1 MALQGTLET
10 FSLPDVLQLLA
21 STKKSGC
28 LLISGDRGSGSVWVV
43 EGAIVQSEASGAP
56 HASGA
61 VDVVFELLRY
71 QQGEFVFEDGGEVDD
86 PGAPVEVPGVLEE
99 AGAQLEEW
107 QAIEAVVP
115 SGASWVSLAPELPGD
130 EVTIPAERWKAL
142 VAVGGGSTVAGLGDT
157 LNLAELPVARL
168 AKELVEQG
176 LVEIGEPPLE
186 VLAAAEAV
194 VAAEI
199 AAEIEEEIEEE
210 IIAEAVATEIASEVL
225 TEEPAGEAPVDEA
238 GAEAPSLSA
247 VPEAAAEYEP
257 FDPNALVID
266 PDSPLMPTPS
276 PAFSVVDDEPGAHA
290 PPEAAAAEAAA
301 PEPGEAA
308 EIARQLANLSPKA
321 ARAVAAAAKATT
333 PEEREAALAEV
344 EASDDQINRDLL
356 LKFLGTV
363 N

>member
-1 MALQGTLET
+1 VALQGTLET

-28 LLISGDRGSGSVWVV
+28 LLISGDRGTGSVWVV
-43 EGAIVQSEASGAP
+43 EGAIVKSEATGAP

-71 QQGEFVFEDGGEVDD
+71 QEGEFVFEDGGEVGEPD
-86 PGAPVEVPGVLEE
+86 APTEVAALLEE

-107 QAIEAVVP
+107 RAIEAVVP
-115 SGASWVSLAPELPGD
+115 SGASWVTFTPELPGD
-130 EVTIPAERWKAL
+130 EVTIPADRWKAL
-142 VAVGGGSTVAGLGDT
+142 VAVGGGSSVAGLGDT
-157 LNLAELPVARL
+157 LDLAELPVARL
-168 AKELVEQG
+168 VKELVEQG
-176 LVEIGEPPLE
+176 LVQIGEAPLDE
-186 VLAAAEAV
+186 LVAAEAT
-194 VAAEI
+194 AEAEI
-199 AAEIEEEIEEE
+199 LAEALEDEITSEAAVEEEITG
-210 IIAEAVATEIASEVL
+210 EAVVETES
-225 TEEPAGEAPVDEA
+225 
-238 GAEAPSLSA
+238 PSLSA
-247 VPEAAAEYEP
+247 VPEAAEEYEP

-276 PAFSVVDDEPGAHA
+276 PAFSVVDDEPV
-290 PPEAAAAEAAA
+290 AAAPEDVAPEVVA

-308 EIARQLANLSPKA
+308 EFARQLANLSPKA